1 MWPYT
6 AEELTFINGKEKP
19 MFNTAEEFI
28 DTVQKAKKDWVK
40 TFVSHDMLSKAM
52 NEYIDTQTDYT
63 KMAVKATSGAAK
75 TILGEVQKSVD
86 EVFSGAHYKK
96 LQEKVS
102 NDIYTTFWKEAFKYY
117 NPSFK

>member
-1 MWPYT
+1 
-6 AEELTFINGKEKP
+6 

-96 LQEKVS
+96 MQEKVS